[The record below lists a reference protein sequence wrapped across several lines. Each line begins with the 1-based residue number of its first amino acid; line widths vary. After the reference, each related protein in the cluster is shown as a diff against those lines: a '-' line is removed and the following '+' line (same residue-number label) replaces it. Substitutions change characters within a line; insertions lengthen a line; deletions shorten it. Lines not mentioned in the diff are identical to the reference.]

1 MSVEFFPIADRFR
14 AIEVVENGDRV
25 TVTVTYRHVERTV
38 SMSMRRVT
46 EAERG
51 HVPVVA
57 RGFFDMERP
66 VYQQSWY
73 AGSRHTFRRGPHRGE
88 QVISERGE
96 IVATA
101 EMEGRVEAS
110 APPVGYPA

>member
-25 TVTVTYRHVERTV
+25 NINVTYRHVERAV

-51 HVPVVA
+51 QVHAVA
-57 RGFFDMERP
+57 SGFFNRERP

-73 AGSRHTFRRGPHRGE
+73 GGSRHTFRRGPHRGE

-101 EMEGRVEAS
+101 EMERRVEAS